1 MNITIRDLP
10 LLPLGLIVAPVIAG
24 AAMVW
29 SSTMIRADLDRINE
43 ANARLA
49 PVARFA
55 ITGNDGVNPIET
67 DRESGCQ
74 YRVIYNGLAGYRRM
88 EILRSNGSPD
98 CDASRIIPGLAEKR
112 AAVQYQLQA
121 EGLLSE

>member
-1 MNITIRDLP
+1 MW
-10 LLPLGLIVAPVIAG
+10 GSS
-24 AAMVW
+24 AM
-29 SSTMIRADLDRINE
+29 RADLDRINE

-55 ITGNDGVNPIET
+55 ITGNDGANPIET

-88 EILRSNGSPD
+88 EILRSDGKPD
-98 CDASRIIPGLAEKR
+98 CDTSRIIPDLAEKR
-112 AAVQYQLQA
+112 AAVQAQLQA